1 MVIFKFKTKKFND
14 IGKIKLSGTRI
25 CPTASVKYLDVKI
38 DQNLTWQHHINDLS
52 DKLHWANTLL
62 FKIRKFADNKIL
74 RFI

>member
-38 DQNLTWQHHINDLS
+38 NQNLTW
-52 DKLHWANTLL
+52 
-62 FKIRKFADNKIL
+62 
-74 RFI
+74 